1 MPHSPR
7 CADLAEQPRRPIL
20 GISGRFSAAERP
32 LPEPRAAGTAEA
44 GGRSVLEGPVT
55 PLARGWSQLVGV
67 MENRA
72 GVCATVSRMVHS
84 KVVCSSRSCRTS
96 FTSHHKLHTP
106 SARAETPHAS
116 TCAPHTTQRHEH
128 ASDETPRTRPRRPPL
143 LGACQVAA
151 ARVSE
156 RSGQSAGR
164 DGRRGPMGG
173 SWVSPPWPRARTA
186 PSPPPLGISLGCGC
200 AGERGGGL
208 AAGGSSG
215 GSGAA

>member
-143 LGACQVAA
+143 LGACQQQHECARAQWPERGEGWSKRADGRVLGVAPLA
-151 ARVSE
+151 ARAHRTFPTASWDQLGMRV
-156 RSGQSAGR
+156 
-164 DGRRGPMGG
+164 RG
-173 SWVSPPWPRARTA
+173 RARWRA
-186 PSPPPLGISLGCGC
+186 
-200 AGERGGGL
+200 GGGRL
-208 AAGGSSG
+208 
-215 GSGAA
+215 